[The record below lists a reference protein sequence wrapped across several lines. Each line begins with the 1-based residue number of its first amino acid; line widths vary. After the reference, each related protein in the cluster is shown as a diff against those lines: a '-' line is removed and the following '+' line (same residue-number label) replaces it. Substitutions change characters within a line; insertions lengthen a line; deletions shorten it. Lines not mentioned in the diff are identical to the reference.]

1 MPLNLTPNLSAPDAF
16 YQALIDAHQDL
27 SDEQSREMNAALILV
42 LSNHI
47 GDMAV
52 LAEALAVARASVAR
66 PA

>member
-52 LAEALAVARASVAR
+52 LGEALAVARASVAR